1 MHGAMVFGE
10 LTPTEAFFAAAEG
23 RRPLI
28 DLGGLPDE
36 YRRLG
41 RLIEQCW
48 HHDYEKRPPTKE
60 VVSKLLDLLHTLEHK
75 RETPELVQD
84 QSRRATTLRHMS
96 PLAPAVGQQLGS
108 AKSRIGM
115 RGVMTSS
122 GRPIPAATADAPS
135 PCPSLSATRHAD
147 EQG

>member
-1 MHGAMVFGE
+1 MVFGE

-36 YRRLG
+36 YQRLD

-48 HHDYEKRPPTKE
+48 HHDYGKRPPTKE
-60 VVSKLLDLLHTLEHK
+60 VVSTLLDLLHTLEHK

-84 QSRRATTLRHMS
+84 QSRRGETPELVQSTLAT
-96 PLAPAVGQQLGS
+96 AVVEITM
-108 AKSRIGM
+108 KSRIGM

-122 GRPIPAATADAPS
+122 GPAS
-135 PCPSLSATRHAD
+135 V
-147 EQG
+147 